1 MRGLWSKFALLYLA
15 LAWMIPFSL
24 SLGCVLMILI
34 RKKYS
39 VAEDD
44 KVSVE
49 VARKWTDELFVMLEE
64 MVPGATKV

>member
-1 MRGLWSKFALLYLA
+1 MDDTF
-15 LAWMIPFSL
+15 F

>member
-1 MRGLWSKFALLYLA
+1 MFWVGANVSFLF
-15 LAWMIPFSL
+15 
-24 SLGCVLMILI
+24 

-49 VARKWTDELFVMLEE
+49 VARKWTDELFVMLEK
-64 MVPGATKV
+64 MVPGVTKV